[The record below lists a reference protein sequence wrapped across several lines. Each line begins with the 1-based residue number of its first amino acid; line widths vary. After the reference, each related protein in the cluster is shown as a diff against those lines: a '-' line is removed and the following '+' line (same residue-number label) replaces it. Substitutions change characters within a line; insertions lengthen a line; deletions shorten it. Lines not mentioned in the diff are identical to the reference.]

1 MAETETDLLVPRDSL
16 TSERLG
22 AIVTVIGPDGIDCRG
37 RVFRLDGDH
46 ALVRVFE
53 RMRLPAESHLSIS
66 LVQAIPKKERMSFII
81 QKATELGVSVIHPC
95 ISARS
100 PAAVETGRNQ
110 DKSHRWSEVARKAVD
125 QCRRRTVPLVS
136 TTVGLDEALSSFSGI
151 DALKIILYEKEGKT
165 RLKDLV
171 ATVGRPA
178 AVVLA
183 CGPEGGFTEEEA
195 TKAALEGFQPVS
207 LGGRVLRCETAAL
220 AAIAIVQ
227 FAWGDL

>member
-1 MAETETDLLVPRDSL
+1 MTETETDLLVPRRSL
-16 TSERLG
+16 ASERLG

-37 RVFRLDGDH
+37 RVTRLDGDH

-53 RMRLPAESHLSIS
+53 RLHFPTESFLSIS
-66 LVQAIPKKERMSFII
+66 LVQAIPKKERMGFII
-81 QKATELGVSVIHPC
+81 QKATELGVSAIHPC
-95 ISARS
+95 ISAKSVAPVEAGRS
-100 PAAVETGRNQ
+100 Q
-110 DKSHRWSEVARKAVD
+110 DKSHRWSEIARKAVD
-125 QCRRRTVPLVS
+125 QCRRRTAPFVS
-136 TTVGLDEALSSFSGI
+136 ATVGLDEALCSFSGI
-151 DALKIILYEKEGKT
+151 DALKIILHEKEGKT

-171 ATVGRPA
+171 TRVRRPA

-183 CGPEGGFTEEEA
+183 CGPEGGFTEQEA
-195 TKAALEGFQPVS
+195 TGAALEGFLSIS